1 MVGLGTIIEGKNAVL
16 SVIESGRA
24 TSIGYLDN
32 ERSSADIQNILSLAV
47 QNKIELKAYSS
58 KEEWPYHS
66 RPVSYTHL
74 TVPTKA

>member
-32 ERSSADIQNILSLAV
+32 ERLSEEIQNILNLAV
-47 QNKIELKAYSS
+47 QNKI
-58 KEEWPYHS
+58 
-66 RPVSYTHL
+66 
-74 TVPTKA
+74 